1 MNSIAVT
8 KLRPPRQVLSKDGGD
23 LLSRTI
29 ASHPVG
35 SLTLIGT
42 ALGGVWGGAAGMV
55 LGSTAAKIGAG
66 IGGVLLGA
74 RGYNIGKDLESWLKS
89 AE

>member
-1 MNSIAVT
+1 MNAIA
-8 KLRPPRQVLSKDGGD
+8 RPPRQVLLRGEGGD

-42 ALGGVWGGAAGMV
+42 ALGGVWGGLAGTV
-55 LGSTAAKIGAG
+55 LGVGKIGAG
-66 IGGVLLGA
+66 VGGIFLGA
-74 RGYNIGKDLESWLKS
+74 RGYSIGKDLESWLKLS
-89 AE
+89 E